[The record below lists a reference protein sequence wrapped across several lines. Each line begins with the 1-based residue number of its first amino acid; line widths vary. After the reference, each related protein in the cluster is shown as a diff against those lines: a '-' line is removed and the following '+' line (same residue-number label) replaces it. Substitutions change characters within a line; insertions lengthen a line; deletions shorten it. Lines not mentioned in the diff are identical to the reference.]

1 VVDLTGRRQ
10 VRLKHF
16 KVLIQVIFG
25 DLAGRK
31 AIKQSSRRSF
41 RRGHVHVAHP
51 YQRDL
56 PLIPKLLVHRP
67 LSLCSE
73 CPRGGVLALN
83 LQFMCH
89 VRIGGFGA
97 GTAAPAWLLQNL
109 DGGYASVA
117 SAAAPGVSG
126 YATAGIAASKAAT
139 AARPF
144 STV

>member
-1 VVDLTGRRQ
+1 VVDLTGGRQ
-10 VRLKHF
+10 LRLEHF
-16 KVLIQVIFG
+16 KVLIQVMFG

-51 YQRDL
+51 YQRNL
-56 PLIPKLLVHRP
+56 QLIPELLVHRP
-67 LSLCSE
+67 LPLCSE
-73 CPRGGVLALN
+73 RPRGGVVLN
-83 LQFMCH
+83 VQFLCH
-89 VRIGGFGA
+89 VRIFGA
-97 GTAAPAWLLQNL
+97 GTAAAAWFLQNL
-109 DGGYASVA
+109 DGGCAS
-117 SAAAPGVSG
+117 SGVSG